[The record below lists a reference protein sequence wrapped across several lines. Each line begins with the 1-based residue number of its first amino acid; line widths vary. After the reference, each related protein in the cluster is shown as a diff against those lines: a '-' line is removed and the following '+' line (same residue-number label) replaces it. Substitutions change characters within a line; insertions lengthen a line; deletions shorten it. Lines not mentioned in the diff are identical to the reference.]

1 MALCEEGSEQAL
13 WACKAEGVQGR
24 WGGQGGRICK
34 AEGVQGGWGVQG
46 GRICK
51 ADGICEVVG
60 CVKRMCKM
68 EECAWWRLYK
78 VDRVCE
84 VEGVQEQEV

>member
-1 MALCEEGSEQAL
+1 MCKVEECARQR
-13 WACKAEGVQGR
+13 VR
-24 WGGQGGRICK
+24 R
-34 AEGVQGGWGVQG
+34 
-46 GRICK
+46 

-68 EECAWWRLYK
+68 EECEWWTLYK

-84 VEGVQEQEV
+84 VEGVQEQEVRGRRGPAAALRTYSFAEAWISGPPGSLGYR